1 MKKDQWKNKVI
12 CMKTLADRNVS
23 KLRNRDET
31 KWMKKVKQNKNSNL
45 KPKINTAKW
54 KWNEKIQTLKMIH
67 KWNEIR
73 EKSKIGLMDLR

>member
-1 MKKDQWKNKVI
+1 
-12 CMKTLADRNVS
+12 MKTLADRNVG

-31 KWMKKVKQNKNSNL
+31 KYETSQTKHNL
-45 KPKINTAKW
+45 DFKPKINTAKW